1 MRRRSNLLR
10 NPPRPR
16 PARMN
21 LPALLIALTFA
32 ISSSAFAQAPKDQ
45 TRALSELAQIFYQ
58 DRETL
63 GRELLDPRKLD
74 YSVESLRHVDAY
86 LEAVRKNKD
95 LQKSWNRTVLRAG
108 AYVGEVIRRNDKN
121 AQWHWVDHDGAQAIN
136 PKYFGALGKS
146 IATAAVLFDGK
157 GGFAFPLEKVE
168 KYLDNGSADSVYF
181 FAQVVMGGRS
191 KGDKKT

>member
-1 MRRRSNLLR
+1 MQLGLR
-10 NPPRPR
+10 
-16 PARMN
+16 
-21 LPALLIALTFA
+21 LIILAMA
-32 ISSSAFAQAPKDQ
+32 ISSPAIAQAPKDPS
-45 TRALSELAQIFYQ
+45 RALSELSQIFYQ
-58 DRETL
+58 DRDTL

-121 AQWHWVDHDGAQAIN
+121 VRWQWVDHDGAQAIN

-157 GGFAFPLEKVE
+157 GGFAFPLAKVE

>member
-1 MRRRSNLLR
+1 MKLRS
-10 NPPRPR
+10 
-16 PARMN
+16 
-21 LPALLIALTFA
+21 LLIIAAIA
-32 ISSSAFAQAPKDQ
+32 ISGPDLAQAATDHN
-45 TRALSELAQIFYQ
+45 RALAEVSQMFYQ
-58 DRETL
+58 DRGTL

-74 YSVESLRHVDAY
+74 YSVESLKHVDTY

-121 AQWHWVDHDGAQAIN
+121 IRWQWVDHDGAQAVN

-157 GGFAFPLEKVE
+157 GGFAFPLAKVE
-168 KYLDNGSADSVYF
+168 KYLDNGSEDSVYF
-181 FAQVVMGGRS
+181 FAQVVMGSRS
-191 KGDKKT
+191 KADKKT